1 MDYGILKNNTIKNHK
16 TKKTK
21 KTNKTNKIYK
31 TKKTNKTIGG
41 CRTKG
46 AKDKLKRCTRGHRR
60 CNITGECKPAYY
72 FVKDEGA
79 DNTLFSNKLIAE
91 LSKMAD
97 VKRVLN
103 NKSISFQTLSQ
114 FAGGKM
120 FSKYSRKENEDE
132 LYRKI
137 GSTCGDV
144 VSADYIEKSLNEVLD
159 DKPNP
164 YMDILFIKN
173 KRQKIL
179 GFLIAELGACAMR
192 RQTYAVNLICSES
205 GLGKLLVGACLYCIK
220 YNEDVSTKSCILE
233 LAHAYK
239 NIPGF
244 FMYTKMGFNVD
255 NSLIGDKYDYCF
267 HDAAQLPMSV
277 KLTDKY
283 TKQYIVNAMVR
294 SDFKQ
299 TDVRDNTGI
308 YDLGLPSKESE
319 TSETSEAIQE
329 KMVLIANIIR
339 KFKVYGNNEKYK
351 SAAVT
356 LLPADE
362 WHYVKHM
369 NFIKSKNKKIPVKS
383 QQAFRKYLHGDRN
396 AENDIL
402 DELEKE
408 FLNIKQELIESKKEI
423 NKA

>member
-1 MDYGILKNNTIKNHK
+1 MEYGILKNNTIKNHK
-16 TKKTK
+16 INKTKKTK
-21 KTNKTNKIYK
+21 KIKKI
-31 TKKTNKTIGG
+31 TGG
-41 CRTKG
+41 YRTKG

-60 CNITGECKPAYY
+60 CNVTGECKPAYY
-72 FVKDEGA
+72 FIKDEGA
-79 DNTLFSNKLIAE
+79 DNTLFSNKLISE
-91 LSKMAD
+91 LSKMSD

-114 FAGGKM
+114 FTGGKM
-120 FSKYSRKENEDE
+120 FNKYSGKENEDE

-137 GSTCGDV
+137 GSACGDV
-144 VSADYIEKSLNEVLD
+144 VSSDYIEKSLNEVLD

-205 GLGKLLVGACLYCIK
+205 GLGKLLLGACLYCIK
-220 YNEDVSTKSCILE
+220 YNEDVYTKSCILE
-233 LAHAYK
+233 LAHAYR

-299 TDVRDNTGI
+299 TDVRDDTGI
-308 YDLGLPSKESE
+308 YELGLPSSKK
-319 TSETSEAIQE
+319 SEAIQE
-329 KMVLIANIIR
+329 KMTLIANIIR
-339 KFKVYGNNEKYK
+339 KFKVYGKNEKYK
-351 SAAVT
+351 SPAVT
-356 LLPADE
+356 LLPTDE
-362 WHYVKHM
+362 WKCVKHM
-369 NFIKSKNKKIPVKS
+369 NFIKSNKIPVES
-383 QQAFRKYLHGDRN
+383 QQAFRKYLHASRSI
-396 AENDIL
+396 ENDL
-402 DELEKE
+402 FDELEKE
-408 FLNIKQELIESKKEI
+408 FNQAKQEFAKIKK
-423 NKA
+423 